1 MRRISATAVFL
12 FALWASAAAAQSRRH
27 RPPPAPPPPSAEEA
41 NQAANDA
48 AARSRFEAGFTFY
61 EAGRF
66 EEALP
71 EFQAAWQLS
80 QRPAMLINIAN
91 AAERSLQFSVAI
103 DALRLYLERAPDSP
117 DRDATERRIARDES
131 TVARAPAAA
140 QPTPAPPTAPV
151 VLPAAASSEG
161 APVGAII
168 TLSAGGA
175 LAIGAVITGL
185 LAHGTYGDL
194 QTACVEGGCPP
205 DRASDLST
213 GKTLALVST
222 ILTGAAIVA
231 GGVGLLMLFLSG
243 SDDEAP
249 ETRARLEL
257 APGPALVGATARVR
271 F

>member
-1 MRRISATAVFL
+1 MRRISAAAVFL

-27 RPPPAPPPPSAEEA
+27 RPPPAPPPSAEEA

-91 AAERSLQFSVAI
+91 AAERSLQFSVAV

-117 DRDATERRIARDES
+117 DREATERRIARDES
-131 TVARAPAAA
+131 TVARAVAAA
-140 QPTPAPPTAPV
+140 QPTPAPAPV
-151 VLPAAASSEG
+151 VLPAPEPTDG
-161 APVGAII
+161 APVAAIV

-194 QTACVEGGCPP
+194 QTVCVEGACPP